1 MHIGTDGIVL
11 MVIAVVLFGFPLWML
26 LFEKNTGKPS
36 EGPTVS
42 RDARDSAKTGTPENK
57 DKRPS

>member
-1 MHIGTDGIVL
+1 MI
-11 MVIAVVLFGFPLWML
+11 IAVVLFGFPLWMV
-26 LFEKNTGKPS
+26 LFKKKTGKPS

-42 RDARDSAKTGTPENK
+42 RDARDSAKTGTSETK